1 MKKFDIC
8 VIGGGGH
15 VGLPL
20 SIAFAEKGKKVIIYD
35 TNHETMEIIKKG
47 RMPFM
52 EEGCE
57 EILEK
62 VINNNLFTTDRPEC
76 ISESDIVVV
85 VIGTPVDEHLNPKF
99 RLMKK
104 FFEDILPY
112 LREEQIIILR
122 STIYPGTTEK
132 IRNFLKKHIS
142 KIEVC
147 FCPERIAE
155 GKSREEL
162 QSLPQIVSGFTKE
175 AVNKVSNLFNLL
187 TDDVIVLNPIEAEIT
202 KLLTNS
208 YRYIHFAISNQFYMI
223 CKEYGVDFD
232 RVYHGMTYRYPRL
245 KGFPR
250 PGLTAGPCLFKDTMQ
265 ISAFTNNKFFL
276 GHSAMLINEGLPN
289 FLVEQLKKKFNL
301 QEKNAGILGMAF
313 KSDIDDNRES
323 LSYKLKKILEIEA
336 KDVFTSDPY
345 VKDEELIPEEEL
357 ISKSDI
363 IIVGVPH
370 KRYKDIDVKDK
381 VVVDIWGH
389 IENIK
394 NRF

>member
-1 MKKFDIC
+1 MQNFDIC

-35 TNHETMEIIKKG
+35 TNRETLDIIKNG

-62 VINNNLFTTDRPEC
+62 VINKYLFTTDRPKSIAE
-76 ISESDIVVV
+76 SEFIVV

-112 LREEQIIILR
+112 LREGQIIILR

-132 IRNFLKKHIS
+132 IRNLLKEQIPG
-142 KIEVC
+142 IEVC

-162 QSLPQIVSGFTKE
+162 ENLPQIVSGFDKE

-187 TDDVIVLNPIEAEIT
+187 TDDIILINPLEAELA

-223 CKEYGVDFD
+223 CQEYGVDFD
-232 RVYHGMTYRYPRL
+232 KVYHGMTHNYPRL
-245 KGFPR
+245 KGFPK
-250 PGLTAGPCLFKDTMQ
+250 PGLAAGPCLFKDTMQ

-301 QEKNAGILGMAF
+301 QKKNVGILGMAF
-313 KSDIDDNRES
+313 KAEIDDNRES

-336 KDVFTSDPY
+336 KNVYSSDPY
-345 VKDEELIPEEEL
+345 VKDKDLITEEEL
-357 ISKSDI
+357 ISRSDI
-363 IIVGVPH
+363 IIIGVPH
-370 KRYKDIDVKDK
+370 KKYKNIDVKDK
-381 VVVDIWGH
+381 IVVDIWGH
-389 IENIK
+389 VENIK
-394 NRF
+394 NKF